1 MDVAPI
7 GDINS
12 IVSKLPDKVAL
23 VPVGVPG
30 VSEDPPA
37 VTVIELVGVP
47 KALPFPALK
56 MIEVGGAPEVVKV
69 PLPDMDEVVGVV
81 DSEIVFQF
89 PPPLELY

>member
-1 MDVAPI
+1 MDVAPT
-7 GDINS
+7 GDEKS
-12 IVSKLPDKVAL
+12 IVKILPESVAL
-23 VPVGVPG
+23 VTIGTPG

-69 PLPDMDEVVGVV
+69 PLPDMDEVVGVI